1 MINFAY
7 FAIISHIISSLILI
21 HSLIE
26 ILVLVMRFVFAINK
40 ETWKSKENG
49 KLKEISKFLKPWDY
63 ELYSRH
69 YYLLSSLFRH

>member
-40 ETWKSKENG
+40 GNLEIKGEWKTKRNIQILEA
-49 KLKEISKFLKPWDY
+49 L
-63 ELYSRH
+63 EL
-69 YYLLSSLFRH
+69 